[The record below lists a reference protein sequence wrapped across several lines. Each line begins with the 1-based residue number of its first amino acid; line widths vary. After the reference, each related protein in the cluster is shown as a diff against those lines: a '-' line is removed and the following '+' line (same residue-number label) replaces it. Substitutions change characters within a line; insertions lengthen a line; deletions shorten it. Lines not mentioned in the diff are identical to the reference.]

1 MKLDNRQKVLSV
13 VAAAAAALY
22 LGDLAIVGPLTNLW
36 NERAKQIKT
45 LRDQVREG
53 LLYQRRAP
61 SLRADWEQMRKNA
74 LPNNSSAAPEM
85 VSSAM
90 QDWAQ
95 DSNAS
100 LNNTTPQ
107 WKEFDG
113 YRTLVCR
120 VDISGSMWNLS
131 RFLHDIENSPMA
143 LKIES
148 LDLSSK
154 DNSGQTLTLSLNV
167 SGLVLTPNAK

>member
-1 MKLDNRQKVLSV
+1 MKIDNRQQLLI
-13 VAAAAAALY
+13 VATIAIAALFI
-22 LGDLAIVGPLTNLW
+22 GDKAIITPLTGW
-36 NERAKQIKT
+36 WQSRAKEITDLHKKIN
-45 LRDQVREG
+45 EG
-53 LLYQRRAP
+53 KSYERRAA
-61 SLRADWEQMRKNA
+61 SLRGSWEEMRKNA

-85 VSSAM
+85 VNSAM

-100 LNNTTPQ
+100 LNATTPQ
-107 WKEFDG
+107 WKDFEN
-113 YRTLVCR
+113 YKTLVYR

-131 RFLHDIENSPMA
+131 RFLHDIENSPLA

-148 LDLSSK
+148 LDLNSR

-167 SGLVLTPNAK
+167 SGLVLTPQAK

>member
-1 MKLDNRQKVLSV
+1 VKIDNRQKLLSIAAGA
-13 VAAAAAALY
+13 VAAIY
-22 LGDLAIVGPLTNLW
+22 LGDLAIVGPLTNFW
-36 NERAKQIKT
+36 NDRAKEIT
-45 LRDQVREG
+45 NLRKQVKEG
-53 LLYQRRAP
+53 QLYQRRGP
-61 SLRADWEQMRKNA
+61 SLRADWEEMRKNA

-85 VSSAM
+85 VTSAM

-95 DSNAS
+95 DSNAT

-107 WKEFDG
+107 WKEFEG
-113 YRTLVCR
+113 YKTLVCR

-154 DNSGQTLTLSLNV
+154 DNTGQTLTLSLNV
-167 SGLVLTPNAK
+167 SGLVLTPQVK